1 MPKTMNGEKLV
12 FTVLTLLVLSTV
24 FVAPAAADH
33 ETEQEEQTGILGG
46 LSETLSDFTEGKSL
60 TEILKDTLYLIL
72 FEPFIRLGEA
82 LLSTTARLLTATPDV
97 HPNPAVEDVHSNV
110 LLVTYLLSSL
120 VFILAGILHMIG
132 PILGI
137 TYGQVRKILSRV
149 ILALVF
155 ASVSLPL
162 LQLGVDFTRALTI
175 AFQPEF
181 YESTFQQ
188 RMGMGTGLVLAYL
201 IQSLLLLAVV
211 VLFIIRNIYIMFV
224 AAISPL
230 LALGWSLPRVKR
242 YADTF
247 IAGWF
252 AALLIAPLDML
263 VLKFAFAMFNGAGNT
278 AVQGVSNWVLAL
290 SFPVLLLLV
299 PKQIWDASQTA
310 VGLTYTASS
319 NVKQRMN
326 SSGDQEDE
334 FGEMLDE
341 DQKQQLREHRRKR
354 RMSSGSKKFDFGGD
368 D

>member
-1 MPKTMNGEKLV
+1 MNWQKLV
-12 FTVLTLLVLSTV
+12 FPALTLLVLSTV
-24 FVAPAAADH
+24 LVAPAVAQEDS
-33 ETEQEEQTGILGG
+33 EEEQEQTGILSG
-46 LSETLSDFTEGKSL
+46 LAETLSDFTEGKSL

-82 LLSTTARLLTATPDV
+82 LLATTARLLTATPDV
-97 HPNPAVEDVHSNV
+97 HPNSAVEDVHSDV
-110 LLVTYLLSSL
+110 LLVAYLLSSL
-120 VFILAGILHMIG
+120 VFIVAGILHMIG

-137 TYGQVRKILSRV
+137 TYGQVRKILPRV

-162 LQLGVDFTRALTI
+162 LQYGVEFTRALTL

-188 RMGMGTGLVLAYL
+188 RMGMGTGLILAYL
-201 IQSLLLLAVV
+201 IQSLLLLAVA
-211 VLFIIRNIYIMFV
+211 VLFVIRDVYILFV

-310 VGLTYTASS
+310 VGLTYAASS

-326 SSGDQEDE
+326 SSDDGEDE
-334 FGEMLDE
+334 FSEMLDK
-341 DQKQQLREHRRKR
+341 DQKQRLRENRRKR